1 MVSTGFD
8 NLAQAAF
15 ASSEAIF
22 TINSPSSH
30 PSRAI
35 DRLSDKYTISNT
47 SPAVTTLQANAD
59 PFQKIQDS
67 AATNKE
73 LTSVLAS
80 SDSLLAAIPHL
91 FKTASQRS
99 AVVVHVETKE
109 RDSDSSSTQH
119 INGTAPTKS
128 GAAAGHNGV
137 VPSYADLMAVRQTG
151 FAVLTSDNAQAAF
164 DLALVAQ
171 AAAVQTSTPFLN
183 AVNGSAG
190 GSSAKQIVLDH
201 QRVAPALIS
210 EQDLAA
216 HRERQAAVSEISLS
230 SLYLKPQ
237 QEDQAAADSTT
248 TAAVASTEEVYHKV
262 EELLAVLQ
270 KQTGRSYRP
279 IEYQGKFLFFF
290 FFIRMIILVYRTNKI
305 ERDDGEFVICSFDF
319 ASVRLFCLNVLFESL
334 VIVLSPTDR

>member
-67 AATNKE
+67 AANNKE
-73 LTSVLAS
+73 LTSVLAT

-109 RDSDSSSTQH
+109 RDSDNSSTQH
-119 INGTAPTKS
+119 ITGTAPTKS
-128 GAAAGHNGV
+128 GSAGHSGV

-190 GSSAKQIVLDH
+190 ASSAKQIILDH
-201 QRVAPALIS
+201 QRVAPALVS

-216 HRERQAAVSEISLS
+216 HRERQAAISEISLS

-237 QEDQAAADSTT
+237 QEGQAVADSTA
-248 TAAVASTEEVYHKV
+248 TAAAASTEEVYHKV

-279 IEYQGKFLFFF
+279 IEYQGKFSSLNDRS
-290 FFIRMIILVYRTNKI
+290 FIGKIRLNEMMANSSFSLLISRLVH
-305 ERDDGEFVICSFDF
+305 FVLL
-319 ASVRLFCLNVLFESL
+319 SVLYFMTVKE
-334 VIVLSPTDR
+334 

>member
-1 MVSTGFD
+1 MASTGFD

-59 PFQKIQDS
+59 PFQKIQES

-73 LTSVLAS
+73 LTSVLAT

-109 RDSDSSSTQH
+109 RDSDNSTTQH
-119 INGTAPTKS
+119 INGSAASTKS
-128 GAAAGHNGV
+128 TGAGHNGV

-183 AVNGSAG
+183 AVNSAAAG
-190 GSSAKQIVLDH
+190 ASGKKIVLDH

-210 EQDLAA
+210 ELDLAA
-216 HRERQAAVSEISLS
+216 HRERQSAVSEISLS

-237 QEDQAAADSTT
+237 EGEAAADSAAP
-248 TAAVASTEEVYHKV
+248 TAASTEEVYNKV

-279 IEYQGKFLFFF
+279 IEYQGKFS
-290 FFIRMIILVYRTNKI
+290 YRTNKI
-305 ERDDGEFVICSFDF
+305 ERDDGEFVIFSFDF
-319 ASVRLFCLNVLFESL
+319 ASLLLSVTFFFLFLTVKESL
-334 VIVLSPTDR
+334 RLIADPLTD